1 MTSVF
6 TGKRIL
12 VVEDEV
18 IVSMMLED
26 MLNELGAIVVGPART
41 LSEALAVASAERF
54 DAAVLDV
61 NLRGERIDPVAELL
75 QRRGIRFLFAT
86 GYGQGIG
93 RIVPGA
99 PVIDKPYTK
108 EALGRALA
116 ACLAPLG

>member
-1 MTSVF
+1 MTSAL
-6 TGKRIL
+6 TGKHIF

-18 IVSMMLED
+18 IVSIMLED
-26 MLNELGAIVVGPART
+26 MLNELGATVVGPAGT
-41 LSEALAVASAERF
+41 LSEALAIASTEHI

-75 QRRGIRFLFAT
+75 QRHGVRFIFAT

-93 RIVPGA
+93 TAPAGA

-108 EALGRALA
+108 EALARALA
-116 ACLAPLG
+116 SCLAPLG